1 MRIAYLS
8 QSYPPMVSGAALA
21 VQQLAEGLAVR
32 GHQILVVAASERGYA
47 YRTRMDGLR
56 VARLHSLPNPFRV
69 GQRFLPWL
77 DRATA
82 AELHAFCPDILH
94 LHDFSPVGLAGLRA
108 VRALNVPVILTLH
121 LLPPSLSTYAPP
133 LPGLRQM
140 TDAGLWAYYDWVAQ
154 QCRAVATPTRA
165 SADIV
170 RAHIRCDPVVLSNGV
185 QLARF
190 TPQPLSPDEGQRLRR
205 KYHLDLR
212 LPVILSVGRIDVEKR
227 MDVIVRAAAEAM
239 RSARAQLLVVGDG
252 TRRAAAIRLSAELG
266 IRDRSHFPGFVPAL
280 GDLPGLYRLASV
292 FVMAS
297 EMETQGLAGLEAAA
311 SGLPIVAVRA
321 TALSELVHDG
331 LNGYLVAPGD
341 AEAMAVQMSL
351 LLRNPERARKMG
363 EAARSLA
370 ERHSLESALAAHQE
384 FYQSILA

>member
-21 VQQLAEGLAVR
+21 VQQLAEGMAAR
-32 GHQILVVAASERGYA
+32 GHQILVLAASERGYA
-47 YRTRMDGLR
+47 YRTRADGLR
-56 VARLHSLPNPFRV
+56 VARLQSFPNPFRV

-82 AELHAFCPDILH
+82 GELHAFRPDILH

-108 VRALNVPVILTLH
+108 VRPLNVPAVLTLH
-121 LLPPSLSTYAPP
+121 LLPPTLSAYAPP

-154 QCRAVATPTRA
+154 QCRAVATPTQA

-170 RAHIRCDPVVLSNGV
+170 RAHIRCDPVVLPNGV
-185 QLARF
+185 QLSRF
-190 TPQPLSPDEGQRLRR
+190 SPQPHAPDEGERLRR
-205 KYHLDLR
+205 KYHLDPR

-227 MDVIVRAAAEAM
+227 MDVIVRAAAQAM
-239 RSARAQLLVVGDG
+239 HSVPAQLLVVGDG
-252 TRRAAAIRLSAELG
+252 TQRAAAIRLSAQLG
-266 IRDRSHFPGFVPAL
+266 IRARSLFPGFVTPT

-311 SGLPIVAVRA
+311 SGLPIIAVRA

-341 AEAMAVQMSL
+341 VEAMAEQMRL
-351 LLRNPERARKMG
+351 LLQNPERARKMG
-363 EAARSLA
+363 EAARALA
-370 ERHSLESALAAHQE
+370 EQHSLESAIAAHEQ
-384 FYQSILA
+384 FYQSMLA